1 MDREESNQTT
11 QGEKKIACLICGTD
25 IASDI
30 ASNGRRSIDLVCLI
44 CRAAIL
50 DRLFRARRRQAG
62 FI

>member
-1 MDREESNQTT
+1 MDRGESNQTT
-11 QGEKKIACLICGTD
+11 QGEKKIPCLVCGTR
-25 IASDI
+25 I

-50 DRLFRARRRQAG
+50 DRIFRARRRQAG